1 MWSPKRMPRDQSCR
15 DCSFFPPDQG
25 SLLLLRVGINK
36 LQPKGAGSL
45 SLLLGCRLMPS
56 TSYTFFFHS
65 VPHNS
70 VMAKNKIFQ
79 NGYDSNDGIN
89 ILGYSVKIPSTCSS
103 KQHLKHWLFFESI
116 QIAST
121 LIFCSIFVSLSVL
134 VWFTFIYLF
143 SCHQYLVI
151 IFQKDH

>member
-1 MWSPKRMPRDQSCR
+1 
-15 DCSFFPPDQG
+15 
-25 SLLLLRVGINK
+25 
-36 LQPKGAGSL
+36 
-45 SLLLGCRLMPS
+45 
-56 TSYTFFFHS
+56 
-65 VPHNS
+65 
-70 VMAKNKIFQ
+70 MAKNKIFQ

-121 LIFCSIFVSLSVL
+121 LIFCSIFLSLSVL